1 MAEKKY
7 KRWYDHDPLLLEVI
21 DMLRFFKDE
30 LRLQARVFLEKIE
43 AQVEPEL
50 IDKFYQTVKAY
61 PEGSRW
67 YDKDPLLSK
76 TIELLRVVP
85 PEAQRKA
92 AAGFLDAM
100 EEIGIT
106 PDVLRQAE
114 DEEKSVL
121 GNNVIKTKDYTI
133 PEKS

>member
-1 MAEKKY
+1 MAEKTH

-21 DMLRFFKDE
+21 DMLRFFQEE
-30 LRLQARVFLEKIE
+30 LKLQAEVFLEKIE
-43 AQVEPEL
+43 KQVDPKLVE
-50 IDKFYQTVKAY
+50 KFYNTVK
-61 PEGSRW
+61 PFEGGTRW

-100 EEIGIT
+100 EQMGIT
-106 PDVLRQAE
+106 PEVLAQAE
-114 DEEKSVL
+114 AEEKKAIGEKL
-121 GNNVIKTKDYTI
+121 LQPKDYTI
-133 PEKS
+133 PEIK